1 MLFLKRQ
8 WQKRMQAFS
17 ISMPAAYSGFMLFL
31 TAIGYGFLLLFPLL
45 AVISPVL
52 LGLHIWHNPSFS
64 SWKLPDWILA
74 ACLPVISALCLY
86 QSLQIFKVRLP
97 LPPGRPLLRKEFP
110 ALLERIDELCKTYG
124 APKIHHVKL
133 NTRFAIQIVCTPKTG
148 FPIGCTNTLLIG
160 LPVMSCMPPL
170 HLKLLL
176 AREIGHLALR
186 KHHYMRRIMY
196 LNFIWQQYAAHYAES
211 WQPGTALLRL
221 FFVPYASFFNNSVT
235 PAIRQECFVKDCCM
249 LDITPSNNVA
259 DVIAMQAI
267 KRRYLNESFWPV
279 LNNKAFTEARP
290 PYLPYSAM
298 GMVVNKSLDRA
309 SAQPLYEAEI
319 ARVPEIDSSI
329 PNLRERLLA
338 IGYDDYV
345 VPEGKEDNAAQHFL
359 GESITEI
366 QKQMDNIWYLKNK
379 SIWSMRY
386 KRGLE
391 EKSRLKILHEQA
403 VQGLLSNDEAH
414 EYILL
419 VEKHIP
425 PEKALPYYNEIL
437 KTNSL
442 DAKVCYE
449 AGRLLL
455 TAGDEK
461 GISALQMAMDLSDN
475 LTIDSCQHIV
485 DYLTKTGD
493 TKKAQDYRRKIIAH
507 QVES

>member
-1 MLFLKRQ
+1 MLFLKKQ

-17 ISMPAAYSGFMLFL
+17 TAAPAAYSGFMLFL
-31 TAIGYGFLLLFPLL
+31 AAIGYGFLLLFPLL
-45 AVISPVL
+45 ALCSLLL
-52 LGLHIWHNPSFS
+52 LGIHVWHNPSFT
-64 SWKLPDWILA
+64 SWQLSDWVLA
-74 ACLPVISALCLY
+74 ASLPVISALCLY
-86 QSLQIFKVRLP
+86 QTMHIFKVRPP
-97 LPPGRPLLRKEFP
+97 LPPGRPLLRKDFP
-110 ALLERIDELCKTYG
+110 VLLDRIDELCKTYG
-124 APKIHHVKL
+124 APKIDHVKL
-133 NTRFAIQIVCTPKTG
+133 NTRFEIKIVCTPKTG
-148 FPIGCTNTLLIG
+148 FPAGCINTLLIG
-160 LPVMSCMPPL
+160 LPVMSCMSPL

-196 LNFIWQQYAAHYAES
+196 LNFIWQQYAAHYAEH

-221 FFVPYASFFNNSVT
+221 FFVPYASFFNTSVT
-235 PAIRQECFVKDCCM
+235 PAIRQECFVKDRCL

-259 DVIAMQAI
+259 DVVAIHAI

-298 GMVVNKSLDRA
+298 GMVINKSLDKV
-309 SAQPLYEAEI
+309 STQILYEAEI
-319 ARVPEIDSSI
+319 AHVPEIDSNI

-338 IGYDDYV
+338 IGYDDFV
-345 VPEGKEDNAAQHFL
+345 VPDSEADNAAKHFL
-359 GESITEI
+359 GESFAEI

-379 SIWSMRY
+379 SIWAMRY
-386 KRGLE
+386 KRGME
-391 EKSRLKILHEQA
+391 EKARLKILHDQA

-414 EYILL
+414 EYLL
-419 VEKHIP
+419 LIEKHIP
-425 PEKALPYYNEIL
+425 LEKALPYYNQIL

-461 GISALQMAMDLSDN
+461 GISALQMAMDLSDA
-475 LTIDSCQHIV
+475 LTVDSCQHIIE
-485 DYLTKTGD
+485 YLTKTGD
-493 TKKAQDYRRKIIAH
+493 TKKAQDYRRKILAY